1 MAGQRFWRA
10 DYQRRERQR
19 QKKNDEAQPSSE
31 AAREEFF
38 PAVESEARQNMLVLR
53 RDEMLAGTD
62 DAGRAT

>member
-1 MAGQRFWRA
+1 M
-10 DYQRRERQR
+10 
-19 QKKNDEAQPSSE
+19 KNDEAQPSPE